1 MAGLEATP
9 ERSKGRMNG
18 NVFLAIV
25 ILGWLL
31 VGCVL
36 MVIDIY
42 DRCDEALVDELWE
55 DDEPASWSAEV

>member
-1 MAGLEATP
+1 
-9 ERSKGRMNG
+9 MNG